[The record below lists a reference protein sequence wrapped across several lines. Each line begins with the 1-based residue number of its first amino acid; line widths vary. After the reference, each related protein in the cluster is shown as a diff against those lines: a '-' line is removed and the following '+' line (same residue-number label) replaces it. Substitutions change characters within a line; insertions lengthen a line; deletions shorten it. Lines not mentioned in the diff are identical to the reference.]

1 MRVFL
6 CKNILKKKPTLKTM
20 WVFVD
25 IYVPY
30 LRTIL
35 NLYCK

>member
-1 MRVFL
+1 MRVFF

-25 IYVPY
+25 IYKCLIYVQF
-30 LRTIL
+30 
-35 NLYCK
+35 